1 MSEIGYRLK
10 AIRKDESQEAFA
22 ARFGVH
28 RNTLARWESG
38 DRTPDLD
45 FVQRLVSELGI
56 APEWVLR
63 GVGPMHASAC
73 VQLSAAAKQTVCDVD
88 LMFVPMVEARISAGT
103 GSFQT
108 EVGSERLYAF
118 RSDFLSR
125 KGSPAQMVLMHVS
138 GDSMEPEIK
147 HGDTVLIDQ
156 SQCEPRP
163 GTMYAVRVGELIYL
177 KVVDALPEGLVLKSI
192 NAAYEPMKVDLRGD
206 LVDGVAIL
214 GKVIWW
220 CREAK

>member
-1 MSEIGYRLK
+1 MSEIGDRLK
-10 AIRKDESQEAFA
+10 ALRKDESQEAFA

-38 DRTPDLD
+38 ERTPDLD
-45 FVQRLVSELGI
+45 FVLRVVSELGI
-56 APEWVLR
+56 APDWVLR
-63 GVGPMHASAC
+63 GEGPMRAGAR
-73 VQLSAAAKQTVCDVD
+73 VQAPVQESQPLCDVD
-88 LMFVPMVEARISAGT
+88 LMFVPMVEARVSAGT

-108 EVGSERLYAF
+108 ELGSERLYAF
-118 RSDFLSR
+118 RSDFLTR
-125 KGSPAQMVLMHVS
+125 KGQPSQMVLLHVS
-138 GDSMEPEIK
+138 GDSMEPEIR

-163 GTMYAVRVGELIYL
+163 GTIYAVRVGELIYL
-177 KVVDALPEGLVLKSI
+177 KVVDALPDSLVLKSI
-192 NAAYEPMKVDLRGD
+192 NPAYEPMKVDLRGD
-206 LVDGVAIL
+206 LVDGVSIL